1 MRLIRLLPMFLLLLG
16 LSIILVFGGMDY
28 ISIEFLKTHKEN
40 FKQFI
45 DNEFLFSAI
54 VFILI
59 YATTTACSIPG
70 AAILSLLSG
79 YLYGVAFGTVFS
91 LTGATIGAC
100 VLYFAARTALGHLLK
115 SRSGS
120 AVLTMQDGFRRNA
133 FYYMLFLRLVP
144 IFPFF
149 LVNLVPAFLKVRF
162 TTYFFASVI
171 GMFPGSLVFSLT
183 GVGLDKILLNSEGVS
198 MASLVSDELMF
209 GLLGLG
215 VLSILPVFYKWILN
229 YLEKNRLF

>member
-16 LSIILVFGGMDY
+16 LSIILVFGGIDY
-28 ISIEFLKTHKEN
+28 ISIELLKTHKEN

>member
-1 MRLIRLLPMFLLLLG
+1 M
-16 LSIILVFGGMDY
+16 
-28 ISIEFLKTHKEN
+28 
-40 FKQFI
+40 
-45 DNEFLFSAI
+45 
-54 VFILI
+54 
-59 YATTTACSIPG
+59 
-70 AAILSLLSG
+70 
-79 YLYGVAFGTVFS
+79 
-91 LTGATIGAC
+91 
-100 VLYFAARTALGHLLK
+100 
-115 SRSGS
+115 
-120 AVLTMQDGFRRNA
+120 
-133 FYYMLFLRLVP
+133 
-144 IFPFF
+144 
-149 LVNLVPAFLKVRF
+149 RF